1 MRLGKDL
8 NVPPQGQLKAAIL
21 DDLRSS
27 AVRRNVNPVTKAQKA
42 DVARRAVVTGV
53 ATERSGVVTPNSDI
67 SRSEP
72 VPPLHETNP
81 GLGAAELM

>member
-1 MRLGKDL
+1 MRLGRDL
-8 NVPPQGQLKAAIL
+8 NVPLQGQLKAATL
-21 DDLRSS
+21 NDLPSS
-27 AVRRNVNPVTKAQKA
+27 AVRRNVNPVTKAQTA
-42 DVARRAVVTGV
+42 GGARRAVVIGA